1 MKSYITIILVIIV
14 LTAVPLLTYGE
25 TVEFKN
31 PIKAN
36 SIQELIKFILDIV
49 VKIGAI
55 VAVFMFIVTGFM
67 FVTAQGNP
75 AKIETAKMS
84 LIGTSIGAVVLLG
97 AQLLSTVIENTVKE
111 LTK

>member
-1 MKSYITIILVIIV
+1 MKSYITIILVIII
-14 LTAVPLLTYGE
+14 LTAVPFLAHGQN
-25 TVEFKN
+25 VEFKN

-36 SIQELIKFILDIV
+36 SIQELIKFILEIV

-55 VAVFMFIVTGFM
+55 IAVFMFIVTGFM
-67 FVTAQGNP
+67 FVSAQGNP

-97 AQLLSTVIENTVKE
+97 AQLLSQVIENTVNQLK
-111 LTK
+111 